1 MNEKQ
6 VHKFVNRYLEAT
18 ECSILE
24 KSPAHFTVK
33 LSPFAD
39 RELTNRPYYWSFVD
53 RVGAEPETM
62 TYLFVTDK
70 QKYDAVD
77 EVPAPEAADTP
88 NEGTENTKD
97 DAANAALGRS
107 LGFVHGSL
115 NTGVRVPREDLYY
128 GARKLDQ
135 LFDAAKAKGSYVYL
149 FQEPDKRSQNPFT
162 STPYTAWLGVN
173 MRVEFASD
181 RKREEIHCYGVSLAT
196 GQCVEQ
202 FYDRLLLQKLTP
214 RLPANIHLTKNGI
227 SFNKALSIIE
237 QALERK
243 LRTYDYSWAE
253 GASERLM
260 EELDRIGGYYE
271 LLIKN
276 ATEES
281 RPAVEEQFAQRQSEI
296 RWQYEPRVTASAIN
310 CGIFHL
316 EGID

>member
-33 LSPFAD
+33 LSPSAD

-62 TYLFVTDK
+62 TYLLVTDK
-70 QKYDAVD
+70 QKYDAEEESKAKASD
-77 EVPAPEAADTP
+77 QTDASANPQDA
-88 NEGTENTKD
+88 
-97 DAANAALGRS
+97 AANAALGRS
-107 LGFVHGSL
+107 LGFIHGSL
-115 NTGVRVPREDLYY
+115 AAPARVPREDLYF

-135 LFDAAKAKGSYVYL
+135 LFDAAKSKGSYVYL
-149 FQEPDKRSQNPFT
+149 FQEPDKRSSNPFS

-173 MRVEFASD
+173 MRVEFACD
-181 RKREEIHCYGVSLAT
+181 RKREEIHCFGVSLAT

-202 FYDRLLLQKLTP
+202 FYDRLLSIKLTP
-214 RLPANIHLTKNGI
+214 RLPANIHITKNGL
-227 SFNKALSIIE
+227 SFNKALGIVE
-237 QALERK
+237 QNLERK
-243 LRTYDYSWAE
+243 LRSYDYNWAAD
-253 GASERLM
+253 ASARLD
-260 EELDRIGGYYE
+260 EELERIGSYYE
-271 LLIKN
+271 PLIKN
-276 ATEES
+276 ALAETK
-281 RPAVEEQFAQRQSEI
+281 PVIEEQFAQRQSEI

>member
-62 TYLFVTDK
+62 TFLFVTDK
-70 QKYDAVD
+70 QKYDAV
-77 EVPAPEAADTP
+77 EEIPVPPEADSTATD
-88 NEGTENTKD
+88 KD
-97 DAANAALGRS
+97 SAANAALGRS

-115 NTGVRVPREDLYY
+115 AAPARVPREDLYF
-128 GARKLDQ
+128 GARKLEQ
-135 LFDAAKAKGSYVYL
+135 IFDAAKAKGSYVYL
-149 FQEPDKRSQNPFT
+149 FQEPDKRSHNPFS

-181 RKREEIHCYGVSLAT
+181 RKREEIHCFGVSLAT
-196 GQCVEQ
+196 GQCVEH
-202 FYDRLLLQKLTP
+202 FLDRLLMHKLTP
-214 RLPANIHLTKNGI
+214 RLPANIHITKNGI
-227 SFNKALSIIE
+227 SFNKALGIVE

-243 LRTYDYSWAE
+243 LRSYDYSWAE
-253 GASERLM
+253 GATERLA
-260 EELDRIGGYYE
+260 EELERISEYYE

-281 RPAVEEQFAQRQSEI
+281 RPVIEEQFTQRQSEI

-316 EGID
+316 EGIE

>member
-24 KSPAHFTVK
+24 KSPNHFTVK
-33 LSPFAD
+33 LSPHAD

-62 TYLFVTDK
+62 TFLFVTDK
-70 QKYDAVD
+70 NKYDAAEELKKID
-77 EVPAPEAADTP
+77 AASVQQDAGETAQ
-88 NEGTENTKD
+88 D
-97 DAANAALGRS
+97 AAANAALGRS

-115 NTGVRVPREDLYY
+115 AAPARVPREDLYF
-128 GARKLDQ
+128 GARKLDM
-135 LFDAAKAKGSYVYL
+135 LFDAAKAKGSFVYL
-149 FQEPDKRSQNPFT
+149 FQEPEKRSSNPFS

-173 MRVEFASD
+173 MRVEFACD

-196 GQCVEQ
+196 GHCVEL
-202 FYDRLLLQKLTP
+202 FYDRLLTHKLTP
-214 RLPANIHLTKNGI
+214 RLPANIHITKNGI
-227 SFNKALSIIE
+227 SFNKALGIVE

-243 LRTYDYSWAE
+243 LRSYDYSWAE
-253 GASERLM
+253 SATARLE
-260 EELDRIGGYYE
+260 EELERISGYYE
-271 LLIKN
+271 PLIKN
-276 ATEES
+276 GLEENK
-281 RPAVEEQFAQRQSEI
+281 PAIKEQFEQRQAEI

>member
-24 KSPAHFTVK
+24 KSPTHFTVK
-33 LSPFAD
+33 LSPHAD

-53 RVGAEPETM
+53 RVGADPETM
-62 TYLFVTDK
+62 TFLFVTDK
-70 QKYDAVD
+70 HKYDAA
-77 EVPAPEAADTP
+77 EELKKTETANAQAEEAVNAQDA
-88 NEGTENTKD
+88 
-97 DAANAALGRS
+97 AANAALGRS

-115 NTGVRVPREDLYY
+115 AAPARVPREDLFF
-128 GARKLDQ
+128 GARKLEQ
-135 LFDAAKAKGSYVYL
+135 LFEAAKSKGSFVHL
-149 FQEPDKRSQNPFT
+149 FQEPEHRSANPFA

-181 RKREEIHCYGVSLAT
+181 RKREEIHCYGISLAT
-196 GQCVEQ
+196 GLCVEH
-202 FYDRLLLQKLTP
+202 FYDRLITHKLTP
-214 RLPANIHLTKNGI
+214 RLPANIHITKNGI
-227 SFNKALSIIE
+227 SFNKALNIVE
-237 QALERK
+237 QTLERK
-243 LRTYDYSWAE
+243 LKSYDYSWAE
-253 GASERLM
+253 GASARLE
-260 EELDRIGGYYE
+260 EELERIKGYYE
-271 LLIKN
+271 PLVKN
-276 ATEES
+276 ALEEN